1 MVDAQTV
8 GVLVTAASV
17 TIAAIYYIITLRSNN
32 KTRQAQLF
40 MQIYT
45 RVQEPEFMKNWNE
58 VMDRDWKEVVE
69 SWKAGGAKT
78 PFQNVSWLSV
88 AMYFEG
94 IGVLLKKGLIDA
106 DFVYELM
113 PTRASSYWA
122 KFEPFFREV
131 RTSMNFPQAGRNAE
145 YLAVE
150 LNKLAEKRGE
160 PIITSYAMDKVG

>member
-1 MVDAQTV
+1 MVDIQTI
-8 GVLVTAASV
+8 GVLVTATSV

-40 MQIYT
+40 MQIYSH
-45 RVQEPEFMKNWNE
+45 VQEPEFMKNWNE
-58 VMDRDWKEVVE
+58 VMDRDWKELVE
-69 SWKAGGAKT
+69 SLKAGGAKT

-94 IGVLLKKGLIDA
+94 IGVLLKKGLIDI

-122 KFEPFFREV
+122 KFEPFYKMVRE
-131 RTSMNFPQAGRNAE
+131 TMNFPQAGRNVE
-145 YLAVE
+145 YLAGE
-150 LNKLAEKRGE
+150 MNKIAARRGE
-160 PIITSYAMDKVG
+160 PLVTSYAMEKIG